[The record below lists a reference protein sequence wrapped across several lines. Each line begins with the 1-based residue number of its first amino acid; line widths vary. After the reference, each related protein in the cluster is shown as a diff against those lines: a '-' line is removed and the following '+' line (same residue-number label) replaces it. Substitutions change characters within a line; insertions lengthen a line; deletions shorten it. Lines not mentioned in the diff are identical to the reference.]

1 MGSSTLIVFHK
12 TSFNFDRKDLGKE
25 SSMCQ
30 KQNAGPILFS
40 SQFCLLIAL
49 LNAVFSS
56 ISLFATMATSSA
68 SFICWL
74 ILVDLPNLRYLKKAS
89 EAHLKQ
95 KRASF
100 IVKANLLKTHLP
112 CLLISSSE

>member
-1 MGSSTLIVFHK
+1 MS
-12 TSFNFDRKDLGKE
+12 NDAD
-25 SSMCQ
+25 
-30 KQNAGPILFS
+30 PILFS

-49 LNAVFSS
+49 LNATFSS
-56 ISLFATMATSSA
+56 ISLFATIATSSA

-100 IVKANLLKTHLP
+100 IVKAGLLRLTCP
-112 CLLISSSE
+112 AS

>member
-12 TSFNFDRKDLGKE
+12 TSFSLTGRVLGK
-25 SSMCQ
+25 
-30 KQNAGPILFS
+30 KLNVKDKNAGPILFS

-100 IVKANLLKTHLP
+100 IVKG
-112 CLLISSSE
+112 

>member
-1 MGSSTLIVFHK
+1 M
-12 TSFNFDRKDLGKE
+12 DLGKKIQYVKTMKI
-25 SSMCQ
+25 S
-30 KQNAGPILFS
+30 ILFFP
-40 SQFCLLIAL
+40 QFCLLIAL
-49 LNAVFSS
+49 LNATFSS

-95 KRASF
+95 KRSSF
-100 IVKANLLKTHLP
+100 IVRG
-112 CLLISSSE
+112 